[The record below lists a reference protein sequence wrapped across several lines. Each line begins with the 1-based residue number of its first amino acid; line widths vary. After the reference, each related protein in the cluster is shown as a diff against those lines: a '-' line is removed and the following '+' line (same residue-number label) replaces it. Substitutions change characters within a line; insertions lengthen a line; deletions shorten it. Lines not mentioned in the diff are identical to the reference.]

1 MAVAGENH
9 DEEVVVDYSL
19 LDKEGEEGKGWI
31 TMTRRKKEHLR
42 RLAKMRR
49 TAAGRKTTRVSSSTG
64 SRSNHQHPEAGVIV
78 NTDTAAGVGDG
89 RRVAEMRYFVGR

>member
-49 TAAGRKTTRVSSSTG
+49 TAAGRKTTRVSPSTG
-64 SRSNHQHPEAGVIV
+64 NRTNHQHPEAGIG
-78 NTDTAAGVGDG
+78 TAATAGVGDG
-89 RRVAEMRYFVGR
+89 RQDATTSA

>member
-1 MAVAGENH
+1 MAAASENH

-19 LDKEGEEGKGWI
+19 LDKGVEKKDEDKGWI

-64 SRSNHQHPEAGVIV
+64 SRSNQHPEAGIV
-78 NTDTAAGVGDG
+78 TTATAGVGDG
-89 RRVAEMRYFVGR
+89 CKDATIYHDTL